1 MCKVISST
9 ILVLFNIPLVLVGLG
24 LVVFGA
30 LIRWNEKIL
39 VERITPVVV
48 EEIDDENA
56 REAAQ
61 KLIEERITLFASY
74 GLAIFFF
81 GLFICI
87 LSLCGVCGVCCKS
100 KILLGLYAAF
110 LLVIFLALLV
120 FTIVFGTRKHWFRD
134 ELGISYRRSITSDYH
149 MDNNFPPNT
158 GFTVFVNEIQ
168 QKHKCCGSFD
178 YRDFQ
183 DNDSFKRQNYKIPA
197 SCCKDMKDKECWER
211 PTSQNSYK
219 DTGCFRVS
227 VVSGATKLSNYPLCT
242 NWFTVANVYLR
253 SYLHISAY
261 TIFKRRNSTVM
272 RTSLPVYSLQFCL
285 IYLLN

>member
-39 VERITPVVV
+39 VERITPAVV

-120 FTIVFGTRKHWFRD
+120 FTIVFGTRKHWFRN

-219 DTGCFRVS
+219 DTGCFEFLWSAAQPSYQIILYVLI
-227 VVSGATKLSNYPLCT
+227 GLLLLT
-242 NWFTVANVYLR
+242 FTFAV
-253 SYLHISAY
+253 IS
-261 TIFKRRNSTVM
+261 
-272 RTSLPVYSLQFCL
+272 
-285 IYLLN
+285 IYLLTRYSREEIQLL